1 MKKGQRRRK
10 GRLIKK
16 QKRVQ
21 DNSTS
26 FRVVGIVDGGSDLKS
41 YGIYPTL
48 VLAKQ
53 IALAKRYEE
62 SRMTCFVYTDDN
74 RVIFST
80 EGKE

>member
-10 GRLIKK
+10 GRLI
-16 QKRVQ
+16 QNQNRLTG
-21 DNSTS
+21 NSTS
-26 FRVVGIVDGGSDLKS
+26 YRVVGIVDGGEDLKA

-48 VLAKQ
+48 ALAQ
-53 IALAKRYEE
+53 QVALAKRYEE

-74 RVIFST
+74 RVVFST